1 MKSTVKYIMALLV
14 AGALFSSCKKTV
26 DKNPSH
32 TIDGDDFFKTID
44 EYDYVLT
51 GTYQRLKLN
60 GLYGGVNGG
69 SIFLSAAD
77 IAADNFYNGPD
88 NLGNMNFA
96 FRWNYTADNN
106 SVQGGWDD
114 AYRVIQ
120 HTNLSLRGIDRFVA
134 SDPLKVNRI
143 EGQARALRAFMHFE
157 LLRWWAT
164 DYDRNSAALGVAYV
178 DKFDVEQMPSR
189 LTVKQSYDRIEGD
202 LKAARVMLSNTDRPI
217 QSPTSTD
224 GSNRAY
230 IDRLVVDAMLSR
242 MYLYANELD
251 SAIKYSTIVI
261 NARPLASPDD
271 FMDIWHDA
279 TTAEVI
285 WSVKYQT
292 SEPALARE
300 IYQTSGDKTSWQP
313 VDDLLNLYGSTD
325 IRFDAYWADVN
336 GSIVLGKYS
345 SKTTALA
352 NPDGVTDFKILRTGE
367 MYLIRA
373 EAYARK
379 AGMGVQAL
387 ADLNALRTARGALA
401 GSETGAGLLSAIQ
414 TERRKELVMEGHRF
428 FDLKRTVRVVSR
440 TQGCG
445 SYCTLAST
453 NRAWALPVP
462 QPEMLANRNMVQN
475 PGY

>member
-1 MKSTVKYIMALLV
+1 MKSTVKYIAALLV
-14 AGALFSSCKKTV
+14 AGSLFSSCKKTV
-26 DKNPSH
+26 DKNPTH
-32 TIDGDDFFKTID
+32 TINGDDFFKTID

-51 GTYQRLKLN
+51 GAYQRLKLN

-69 SIFLSAAD
+69 SVFLSSAD

-88 NLGNMNFA
+88 NLGAQNTF

-106 SVQGGWDD
+106 PVQGAWDD

-120 HTNLSLRGIDRFVA
+120 HTNLCLRGIDRFTG
-134 SDPLKVNRI
+134 SDPLTVNRI
-143 EGQARALRAFMHFE
+143 EGQSRALRAFMHFE

-164 DYDRNSAALGVAYV
+164 DYDRNSGALGVAYV

-189 LTVKQSYDRIEGD
+189 LTVKQSYDRIETD
-202 LKAARVMLSNTDRPI
+202 LKTARVMLSNTDRPI
-217 QSPTSTD
+217 QSTSTD
-224 GSNRAY
+224 GANRAY

-242 MYLYANELD
+242 VYLYANELD
-251 SAIKYSTIVI
+251 SAIKYSTNVI
-261 NARPLASPDD
+261 DARPLASPDD

-285 WSVKYQT
+285 WSIKYQT

-300 IYQTSGDKTSWQP
+300 VYQTAGDKTSWIP
-313 VDDLLNLYGSTD
+313 VDDLLNLYSLSD

-345 SKTTALA
+345 AKTTALA
-352 NPDGVTDFKILRTGE
+352 NPDGVADFKILRTGE

-379 AGMGVQAL
+379 AGMGAQGL
-387 ADLNALRTARGALA
+387 ADLNALRTVRGAST
-401 GSETGAGLLSAIQ
+401 GSESGAGLLSAIQ

-428 FDLKRTVRVVSR
+428 FDLKRTVRAVGR

-445 SYCTLAST
+445 SYCTLGTT

-462 QPEMLANRNMVQN
+462 QPEMLANRNMMQN